1 MVIKKEEME
10 EAKIRNEKAGRNV
23 DIEYDR
29 YIKEDWL
36 TPEIASEH
44 VQSDYLKIWVWVRKR
59 PIFKKEEN
67 AGDIDWVSVANPHCR
82 VHEPKIKVDGITK
95 YVENHDFNFDNSF
108 NESEPTEPLYK
119 TMLKPLITSLFTNGI
134 VTWFAYGQ
142 TGSGKTF
149 TMKGVQDEAIQ
160 DILNHGQSS
169 YSNLNPIYY
178 VSFFEI
184 YRGRV
189 FDLLNSREKLEIMED
204 HNNEI
209 QIQGLQEVLVSSES
223 ELQEYINL
231 GNSIRTTHSTSAN
244 DESSRS
250 HAVWQIT
257 IKNGKSGEQIGKLK
271 LVDLAGSERA
281 QDTQSNNRQRRLE
294 GADINKSLLALKEW
308 IRAFDTKRSTA
319 GEIHVPFR
327 ASKLTMILRDSFNSK
342 NELAKIVMIA
352 WINPGSSSADHTLNT
367 LRYAGRLKASF
378 DKPSSA
384 SEKLRQYAQLRKQ
397 DNDPIYK
404 SVISF

>member
-1 MVIKKEEME
+1 ME

-23 DIEYDR
+23 DIEYDKF
-29 YIKEDWL
+29 IKEDWL
-36 TPEIASEH
+36 MPEIASEH

-67 AGDIDWVSVANPHCR
+67 SGDIDCISVANPHWR

-95 YVENHDFNFDNSF
+95 YIENHDFNFDNSF
-108 NESEPTEPLYK
+108 SENESTEPLYK
-119 TMLKPLITSLFTNGI
+119 SMLKPLIASLFTNGV

-149 TMKGVQDEAIQ
+149 TMRDVQDEAIK
-160 DILNHGQSS
+160 DIFNLGVTT
-169 YSNLNPIYY
+169 YSTLSPTYY
-178 VSFFEI
+178 ISFFEI

-189 FDLLNSREKLEIMED
+189 FDLLNNKEKLEIMED

-209 QIQGLQEVLVSSES
+209 QIQGLQEVLVSSEQ
-223 ELQEYINL
+223 ELQENINL
-231 GNSIRTTHSTSAN
+231 GNSIRTTHSTAAN

-250 HAVWQIT
+250 HAVWQII
-257 IKNGKSGEQIGKLK
+257 IKNGRSGDQLGKLK

-308 IRAFDTKRSTA
+308 IRAFDTK
-319 GEIHVPFR
+319 
-327 ASKLTMILRDSFNSK
+327 
-342 NELAKIVMIA
+342 
-352 WINPGSSSADHTLNT
+352 
-367 LRYAGRLKASF
+367 
-378 DKPSSA
+378 
-384 SEKLRQYAQLRKQ
+384 
-397 DNDPIYK
+397 
-404 SVISF
+404 

>member
-1 MVIKKEEME
+1 ME

-178 VSFFEI
+178 VCCSYNIPPTPQVRRI
-184 YRGRV
+184 Y
-189 FDLLNSREKLEIMED
+189 KLE
-204 HNNEI
+204 
-209 QIQGLQEVLVSSES
+209 
-223 ELQEYINL
+223 
-231 GNSIRTTHSTSAN
+231 
-244 DESSRS
+244 
-250 HAVWQIT
+250 
-257 IKNGKSGEQIGKLK
+257 
-271 LVDLAGSERA
+271 
-281 QDTQSNNRQRRLE
+281 
-294 GADINKSLLALKEW
+294 
-308 IRAFDTKRSTA
+308 
-319 GEIHVPFR
+319 
-327 ASKLTMILRDSFNSK
+327 
-342 NELAKIVMIA
+342 KI
-352 WINPGSSSADHTLNT
+352 D
-367 LRYAGRLKASF
+367 
-378 DKPSSA
+378 
-384 SEKLRQYAQLRKQ
+384 
-397 DNDPIYK
+397 
-404 SVISF
+404 